1 MTRQPILASE
11 VRPMKSSQL
20 AALGI
25 VVVLIGGV
33 IGAKLHRPK
42 PAPAAAAVPAP
53 SLPGKAPAAKALPR
67 LLELG
72 STTCIPCKQMAPIID
87 ALTLE
92 LKGKVDVSFT
102 DVEKEP
108 AVADRYQI
116 EVIPTQIFLDANGKE
131 LYRHT
136 GVFEKGKL
144 VDKMVELGMLG
155 K

>member
-1 MTRQPILASE
+1 MKNTRI
-11 VRPMKSSQL
+11 

-25 VVVLIGGV
+25 VIILIGGV
-33 IGAKLHRPK
+33 IGAKVTRPK
-42 PAPAAAAVPAP
+42 APVAPAPAAPVT
-53 SLPGKAPAAKALPR
+53 APAAASAKALPR

-72 STTCIPCKQMAPIID
+72 STTCIPCKQMAPIIE

-92 LKGKVDVSFT
+92 LTGKVDVSFT
-102 DVEKEP
+102 DVEKDP

-116 EVIPTQIFLDANGKE
+116 EVIPTQIFLDASGKE

-136 GVFEKGKL
+136 GAFEKGKL

-155 K
+155 N